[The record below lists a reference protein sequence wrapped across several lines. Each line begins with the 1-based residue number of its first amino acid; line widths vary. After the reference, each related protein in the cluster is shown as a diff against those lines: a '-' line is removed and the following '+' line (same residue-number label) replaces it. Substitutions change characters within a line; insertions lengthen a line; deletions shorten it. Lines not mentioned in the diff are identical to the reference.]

1 MHGMPTFISAHPIG
15 DTDILALPVKEIG
28 PAVAFYQQVLG
39 FKATE
44 KSDKAAILVRD
55 QATIGLAVNG
65 KDPEQASCYLE
76 VENLDALREE
86 LVVKGSSP
94 TPFRIDNYGGNQYR
108 VFFDKEPYGVCFC
121 FGTKLT
127 P

>member
-1 MHGMPTFISAHPIG
+1 MPTFLSANPIG
-15 DTDILALPVKEIG
+15 DTDILALPVKEVG
-28 PAVAFYQQVLG
+28 PAVAYYQQVLG
-39 FKATE
+39 FQATE
-44 KSDKAAILVRD
+44 RSDNTAILVRD

-86 LVVKGSSP
+86 LVAKGSSP

-127 P
+127 T